1 MDSDSEDDDSD
12 EDSEE
17 DTEDSD
23 PEEDVEPEPN
33 RLPRC
38 KTRDQHDH
46 DTSID
51 ERINRLKS
59 ECQWGLMDPAA
70 RAAARAAA
78 VTSAKKRIR
87 RSLGLPL
94 TASDATVGKAWRKVS
109 MGLSWRQIIKNR
121 DYPTSIRGYGHSK
134 GFWLTQRMFLLE
146 SGVRRSDPTLSVREG
161 IYEATLFG
169 IMEQDGEARQLR
181 DQAAVFADD
190 IDKAVGGSLVAEAI
204 GGFLAMDGEAG
215 GGLIAMDNEAG
226 GNGWTAPA
234 AVIDGDGEEVVVNG
248 VQNGPVPVRG
258 GNTTG
263 APPTTTA
270 KSQKRPI
277 RKKRSI
283 RTSGSMAPELLEKY
297 QQWHLLIPGRKHVGE
312 LQFPYPENRHFS
324 AYVNIGKIMDA
335 DAFYTDSTSC
345 AMDAFN
351 LGVGRPVLNRQTI
364 NSPFDPDKGVSY
376 GTMEPAIEAAGFA
389 MRMVA
394 SGTKKK
400 RVVPKMIQILGLV
413 SGVFFVEFFWMN
425 KDGDRDFHVVA
436 VNCDQRRV
444 FCNTLGV
451 IPFATGKKNESAAT
465 HARVV
470 ADLKVVNAH
479 RVYRIVRSVQDL
491 GT

>member
-17 DTEDSD
+17 DTEDDERDSD
-23 PEEDVEPEPN
+23 PEEDVESPEVSY
-33 RLPRC
+33 C

-59 ECQWGLMDPAA
+59 ECQWGLLDPAA

-109 MGLSWRQIIKNR
+109 MGLGWRQIIKNR
-121 DYPTSIRGYGHSK
+121 DYPTSITGYGHSK

-146 SGVRRSDPTLSVREG
+146 SGVRRSDPALSVREG
-161 IYEATLFG
+161 IYEAALFG

-226 GNGWTAPA
+226 GDGWTAPA
-234 AVIDGDGEEVVVNG
+234 VVIDGNGEEMGDAVAPAVVVGG
-248 VQNGPVPVRG
+248 VQNGSVPVRG

-270 KSQKRPI
+270 KSQKRP
-277 RKKRSI
+277 I

-324 AYVNIGKIMDA
+324 AYVNIDKIMDA

-351 LGVGRPVLNRQTI
+351 LGVGRPVLNRKII
-364 NSPFDPDKGVSY
+364 NAPLDFDKGVSY
-376 GTMEPAIEAAGFA
+376 ETMMPAMKAAGFE
-389 MRMVA
+389 MDLLTL
-394 SGTKKK
+394 GTKK
-400 RVVPKMIQILGLV
+400 
-413 SGVFFVEFFWMN
+413 SASF
-425 KDGDRDFHVVA
+425 
-436 VNCDQRRV
+436 RR
-444 FCNTLGV
+444 
-451 IPFATGKKNESAAT
+451 
-465 HARVV
+465 
-470 ADLKVVNAH
+470 
-479 RVYRIVRSVQDL
+479 
-491 GT
+491 